1 MGKGRGWGDSL
12 SEKTPRLRHA
22 PGAVKRARR
31 LRKTMTVS
39 EKALWKALRAL
50 DLHIRRQAP
59 SVSLRRF
66 SDHPIPTLPH
76 QGEGLFNVE
85 KGGTA

>member
-1 MGKGRGWGDSL
+1 
-12 SEKTPRLRHA
+12 
-22 PGAVKRARR
+22 
-31 LRKTMTVS
+31 MTVS
-39 EKALWKALRAL
+39 EKALWKTLRAL